1 MNVLSKPLPMSCWV
15 NVRVYLMEKNSLG
28 GSRCSCTPCRFP
40 ALNLQ
45 ELLRSRN
52 TPITFHIHGRNWALR
67 TELLVAPPPGATLHQ
82 PGISGI
88 PPFLLQLLLPSP
100 LQKFPRSFGPHSTT
114 PFPSPPFSNPLHLL
128 RPPTGAGSFTDR
140 EAFRD

>member
-15 NVRVYLMEKNSLG
+15 NVRVYLMEKTHWVAQG
-28 GSRCSCTPCRFP
+28 VP
-40 ALNLQ
+40 ALHADFQRSLCRNSFDPETHQSRSTSMVVTGPYVQNFWLRPHQVQHSTSQ
-45 ELLRSRN
+45 EFQE
-52 TPITFHIHGRNWALR
+52 FHHFFCNSFS
-67 TELLVAPPPGATLHQ
+67 P
-82 PGISGI
+82 
-88 PPFLLQLLLPSP
+88 P

-114 PFPSPPFSNPLHLL
+114 PLPSPPFSNPLHLL